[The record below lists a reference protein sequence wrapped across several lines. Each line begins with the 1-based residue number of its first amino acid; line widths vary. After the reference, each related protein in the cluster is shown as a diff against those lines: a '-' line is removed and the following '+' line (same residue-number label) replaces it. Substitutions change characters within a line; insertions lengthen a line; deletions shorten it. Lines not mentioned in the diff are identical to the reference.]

1 MDDRIF
7 LTTLNGILEKGQLVL
22 PPLEPEAPSAD
33 TLKTWAGFL
42 EICVRRGIRL
52 SDPRWSRLALARSV
66 PFTVFE
72 LHGEQA
78 TEAQDDFPV
87 GLQLL
92 MGLLEDGQ
100 D

>member
-1 MDDRIF
+1 MDDRVF
-7 LTTLNGILEKGQLVL
+7 VTTLNEILEKRQFVL
-22 PPLEPEAPSAD
+22 PPLEAEAPSAD
-33 TLKTWAGFL
+33 TLRTWADFL

-52 SDPRWSRLALARSV
+52 SDPRWSQLAISRSI

-72 LHGEQA
+72 LHGERA
-78 TEAQDDFPV
+78 AESQDDFPV

-92 MGLLEDGQ
+92 MGLLEDRQ